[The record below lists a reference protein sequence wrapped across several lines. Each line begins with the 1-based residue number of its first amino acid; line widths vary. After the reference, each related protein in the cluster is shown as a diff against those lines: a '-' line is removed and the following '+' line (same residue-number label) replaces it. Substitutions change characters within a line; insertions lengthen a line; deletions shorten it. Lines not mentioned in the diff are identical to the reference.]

1 MAFKPN
7 IDEIRDTRMRAAQI
21 RPTAIC
27 SLSGEKRTSSLSTP
41 QNESDH
47 QGKSYDGLHL
57 DSELDRL
64 SEYLEI
70 SKNELE
76 ARQELRFLH
85 SIINL
90 MPVGLT
96 VRSQHGKCLLA
107 NESAA
112 YLSIAPKLA
121 SEAPSPASENPAK
134 NGDAINPWANII
146 RSGLTTTTEE
156 RVGEGHNER
165 IFLTCHKPVRI
176 DNEPLL
182 LSASVDYTDRKRQED
197 ELSQRAYLDELTGLP
212 NRVLIEDHVERLISS
227 GDQSC
232 GRFALAFI
240 DLDNF
245 KHINDY
251 YTHAIGDALLKKV
264 AQRITSHVR
273 SSDVLGRISG
283 DEFLLVIHP
292 LQHDEEE
299 LSATI
304 DRLMKDLKE
313 PFFIEQFEIFT
324 SASMG
329 LSIYPDHGH
338 TYEILRRNADT
349 AMYRV
354 KAEAKGG
361 VALFN
366 ADMGCSITA
375 RMAQEQRLRLAVR
388 DNRFSCAFQPK
399 VDLRTQ
405 EVVGLEALIRLRD
418 DDGVI
423 QACDFIGLTAEL
435 GLIDDLAHLT
445 LAEIVKSM
453 ELIDQEFGKDVTI
466 SINIAAKQ
474 AGDAH
479 FMRTFCDELLATNR
493 ARRFMIEVTEDAF
506 IAENAFQSEVMP
518 MLRNFGIK
526 VSIDDFG
533 VGYSSLATLA
543 GITADEIKV
552 DRSFITNIHNRPRNQ
567 SVLKAVEA
575 LSNALE
581 MTVIAEGIETY
592 EELAFLQAA
601 TRIRYGQGYYFARPF
616 LIDELGPK
624 KRSAIR
630 TSMTGRHY
638 YESAKESRSR

>member
-7 IDEIRDTRMRAAQI
+7 IDEIRDTLMGAAQI

-134 NGDAINPWANII
+134 NDAINPWANII

-264 AQRITSHVR
+264 AQRITSQVR
-273 SSDVLGRISG
+273 SSDVLGQRASG
-283 DEFLLVIHP
+283 MARRHRHARPDRMQYDRRRFDRACGGRSDSYGHGRKRRRRQILSVRPAAETRLGILQERCLRHGQPLLP
-292 LQHDEEE
+292 RRGRKSSGRCPGL
-299 LSATI
+299 
-304 DRLMKDLKE
+304 DR
-313 PFFIEQFEIFT
+313 
-324 SASMG
+324 S
-329 LSIYPDHGH
+329 
-338 TYEILRRNADT
+338 RRN
-349 AMYRV
+349 
-354 KAEAKGG
+354 
-361 VALFN
+361 L
-366 ADMGCSITA
+366 
-375 RMAQEQRLRLAVR
+375 
-388 DNRFSCAFQPK
+388 
-399 VDLRTQ
+399 
-405 EVVGLEALIRLRD
+405 
-418 DDGVI
+418 
-423 QACDFIGLTAEL
+423 
-435 GLIDDLAHLT
+435 
-445 LAEIVKSM
+445 
-453 ELIDQEFGKDVTI
+453 
-466 SINIAAKQ
+466 
-474 AGDAH
+474 
-479 FMRTFCDELLATNR
+479 
-493 ARRFMIEVTEDAF
+493 
-506 IAENAFQSEVMP
+506 
-518 MLRNFGIK
+518 
-526 VSIDDFG
+526 
-533 VGYSSLATLA
+533 
-543 GITADEIKV
+543 
-552 DRSFITNIHNRPRNQ
+552 
-567 SVLKAVEA
+567 
-575 LSNALE
+575 
-581 MTVIAEGIETY
+581 
-592 EELAFLQAA
+592 
-601 TRIRYGQGYYFARPF
+601 
-616 LIDELGPK
+616 
-624 KRSAIR
+624 
-630 TSMTGRHY
+630 
-638 YESAKESRSR
+638 